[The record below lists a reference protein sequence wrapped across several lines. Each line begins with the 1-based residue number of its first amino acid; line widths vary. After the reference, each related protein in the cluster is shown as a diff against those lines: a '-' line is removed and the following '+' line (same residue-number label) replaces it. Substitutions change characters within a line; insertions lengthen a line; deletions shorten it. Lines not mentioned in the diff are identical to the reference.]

1 MSLPIVIGE
10 TSIPRLAR
18 GTRLQFDKQ
27 REQWIIQAPERVF
40 VLDAIATEILQRCNG
55 EATVSAIVDDLAGKF
70 NAPRDIISRD
80 VNALLQGF
88 ADKGVMIA

>member
-1 MSLPIVIGE
+1 MSAPVVIGD
-10 TSIPRLAR
+10 TSMPRLVR

-27 REQWIIQAPERVF
+27 RDQWIIQAPERVF
-40 VLDAIATEILQRCNG
+40 VLDAIATEILQRCTG

-70 NAPRDIISRD
+70 NAPRDLISRD

-88 ADKGVMIA
+88 ADKGLMTA

>member
-1 MSLPIVIGE
+1 MSLPIVIGD